1 MYQFKANIF
10 TILNSLIEQNIIQN
24 HIIANVQCHKKF
36 KLIAMEGPD
45 DKKDRQS
52 LTLQEMFTQGLIIC
66 SHFRYRKNLN
76 MSSFLSKNCSNQ
88 KHFRHT
94 FLILLIISSK
104 QMIRPKRYTPPIHNT
119 PTNRTSYYICP
130 SSDQADDT

>member
-52 LTLQEMFTQGLIIC
+52 LTHTAGNVYLGPDHL
-66 SHFRYRKNLN
+66 L
-76 MSSFLSKNCSNQ
+76 SFS
-88 KHFRHT
+88 
-94 FLILLIISSK
+94 ILK
-104 QMIRPKRYTPPIHNT
+104 KFEHV
-119 PTNRTSYYICP
+119 
-130 SSDQADDT
+130 